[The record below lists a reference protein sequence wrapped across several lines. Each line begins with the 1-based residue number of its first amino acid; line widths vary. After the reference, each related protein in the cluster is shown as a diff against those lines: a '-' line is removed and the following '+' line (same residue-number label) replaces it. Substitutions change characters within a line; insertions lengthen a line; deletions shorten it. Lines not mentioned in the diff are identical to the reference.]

1 MWRFARIERGREW
14 SRCGQVGVVFD
25 DHRKLL
31 QELLTTYGPCGQE
44 DAVRNICAR
53 ELEPS
58 VDEMWTDAAGNLLGV
73 IRGSG
78 EDGAG
83 GDGPVIRVV
92 AHLDELSMIV
102 KRVEADGSLV
112 VSPLG
117 TMYPANFGL
126 GPVAVL
132 GDERV
137 CNGILTLGSEHTTAE
152 SARIWQTKPDAGDR
166 AMDWSHVY
174 VFTGRT
180 PDELAD
186 AGVSIG
192 SRVCIA
198 ESKRTLVEVGDYVGC
213 YFLDDRAALVVALS
227 AARALTGSRPPADVF
242 FVFST
247 SEEMG
252 GIGAAYASRTLP
264 GDVTLAL
271 DVAPTE

>member
-1 MWRFARIERGREW
+1 M
-14 SRCGQVGVVFD
+14 FD
-25 DHRKLL
+25 DHRQLL

-44 DAVRNICAR
+44 DAVRDICAR

-58 VDEMWTDAAGNLLGV
+58 VDEMWTDPAGNLIGV
-73 IRGSG
+73 IRGS
-78 EDGAG
+78 EADGG
-83 GDGPVIRVV
+83 GPVLRVV

-132 GDERV
+132 GNERV
-137 CNGILTLGSEHTTAE
+137 CNGILTLGSEHTTAK
-152 SARIWQTKPDAGDR
+152 SQRIWETKPDQGDK

-180 PDELAD
+180 PDELTE
-186 AGVSIG
+186 AGVHVG

-213 YFLDDRAALVVALS
+213 YFLDDRAALVVALA
-227 AARALTGSRPPADVF
+227 AARGLAGARPPRDVF

-247 SEEMG
+247 TEEMG
-252 GIGAAYASRTLP
+252 GIGATY
-264 GDVTLAL
+264 
-271 DVAPTE
+271 